1 MLFHRCLLTYV
12 ISSDGFHESAS
23 RESWRDHNIMCE
35 AALCQCHRRGWD
47 GCVRVKCYSNV
58 LCVIVIS

>member
-1 MLFHRCLLTYV
+1 MVFMSQLLARA
-12 ISSDGFHESAS
+12 G
-23 RESWRDHNIMCE
+23 WRDHNIMCE